1 MDIKV
6 LGAGCKGCTKTY
18 ELLESICKELNI
30 DANLQKVQDA
40 MEIMDL
46 GVMSTPAVIIDDEIV
61 HSGGTPDESTIRLWL
76 ENK

>member
-6 LGAGCKGCTKTY
+6 LGTGCKGCIKTY
-18 ELLESICKELNI
+18 ETIGLICKELKI

-46 GVMSTPAVIIDDEIV
+46 GVMSTPAVIIDGKIV
-61 HSGGTPDESTIRLWL
+61 HSGSTPNKSIIESWF
-76 ENK
+76 K